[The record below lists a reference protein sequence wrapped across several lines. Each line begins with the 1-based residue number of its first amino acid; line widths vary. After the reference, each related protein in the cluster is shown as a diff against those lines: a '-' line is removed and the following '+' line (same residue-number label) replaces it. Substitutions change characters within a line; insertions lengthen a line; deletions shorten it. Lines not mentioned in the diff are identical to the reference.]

1 MPGHPTPEFSNE
13 QMTDT
18 FRPSD
23 EDAIRA
29 ELRHLR
35 TSTSLPVLFGGM
47 ADGPS
52 MRLSGFVGT
61 RGTLLRDLV
70 IDSACGLGG
79 RVMAEQRPGAVQGYA
94 RSRHITHD
102 YDHEVASEG
111 IESLLAAPVVVRG
124 KTRAA
129 VYGGLRTDL
138 PIGDVVAETVI
149 RSAGR
154 LAREIEVRDEV
165 DRRIVMIENART
177 EPAGRGDP
185 RVSEGIVESYL
196 ALRSIADRLDDAGLT
211 AEVEAVEHKL
221 RGLAAGA
228 STPAT
233 VSLSAREFEVLVHV
247 SLGCRNAEIA
257 DRLGLR
263 LETIKSYMRNI
274 MTKLEARSRHEAV
287 VEARRQGLIP

>member
-1 MPGHPTPEFSNE
+1 
-13 QMTDT
+13 MTDT
-18 FRPSD
+18 LRPSD

-29 ELRHLR
+29 ELRNLR

-79 RVMAEQRPGAVQGYA
+79 RVMAEQRPGAVQDYA
-94 RSRHITHD
+94 HSRHITHD

-129 VYGGLRTDL
+129 VYGGLRANL
-138 PIGDVVAETVI
+138 PIGDVVAETVM
-149 RSAGR
+149 RSAR
-154 LAREIEVRDEV
+154 KLAHEIEVRDEV
-165 DRRIVMIENART
+165 DRRILMIENSRT
-177 EPAGRGDP
+177 APVGHRDP
-185 RVSEGIVESYL
+185 RVSEGITESYL
-196 ALRSIADRLDDAGLT
+196 ALRSIADRLDDSALT
-211 AEVEAVEHKL
+211 AEVEAVEQKL
-221 RGLAAGA
+221 RGLTTGPSA
-228 STPAT
+228 PAE
-233 VSLSAREFEVLVHV
+233 VALSRREFEVLAHV
-247 SLGCRNAEIA
+247 ALGCRNAEIA
-257 DRLGLR
+257 ERLGLR
-263 LETIKSYMRNI
+263 LDTIKSYMRNI
-274 MTKLEARSRHEAV
+274 MTKLEVHSRHEAV